1 MLVAKGK
8 AFSLP
13 DSFDFLPSFT
23 DSNISFTGHDT
34 ASIKK
39 HHLKY
44 LLSLFRQRC
53 LRRMLPA
60 LTLKILLTRWIFAE
74 SEAEVKAHIR

>member
-1 MLVAKGK
+1 MAKGK

-13 DSFDFLPSFT
+13 DLLDFFSSFT
-23 DSNISFTGHDT
+23 DSNISFTGHGM

-39 HHLKY
+39 HHLKH

-60 LTLKILLTRWIFAE
+60 LTVKTLLTRWIFAE
-74 SEAEVKAHIR
+74 GEAEVKAHIK